1 MDIIEVLYL
10 SYDGMTDSLGKS
22 QVLPYLVGLS
32 TKGFRITLISF
43 EKNNL
48 LKKHKSQ
55 IEIITKNSD
64 INWIPLIYT
73 SKPPILSTLWDIFR
87 LKKTVRRLF
96 KQNNFK
102 IVHCRSYITALVGL
116 WVKKKFDTRFLFD
129 MRGFW
134 VDERVEGNIWNLKN
148 PIFSAIY
155 KYFKRKELTLLTNA
169 DYIISLTE
177 LAKDEIKSWEKFK
190 NIDLKIAV
198 IPCCAD
204 LKLFSK
210 ANIKQNQLKS
220 LRERLKIPE
229 NSFILSY
236 VGSIGT
242 WYLMKEMFDF
252 FKLLLEQKKE
262 SHFLIITHDN
272 KTNIWNYVNDLAINS
287 HNITVV
293 SADRTEV
300 PYYIA
305 LSDYSI
311 FFIKQVYSKKAS
323 SPTKLGEIMGIG
335 IPIICNSGIGDV
347 DAIVNNSN
355 CGFLINN
362 FTENEYLQVI
372 DKIVHHFKFDEKD
385 IINGADNYFSLDKGI
400 EKYYATYK
408 ELLY

>member
-1 MDIIEVLYL
+1 MDRIEVLYL

-32 TKGFRITLISF
+32 AKGFRITLISF

-64 INWIPLIYT
+64 INWVPLIYT
-73 SKPPILSTLWDIFR
+73 SKPPILSTLWDIYR

-177 LAKDEIKSWEKFK
+177 LAKDEIKSWEKLK

-220 LRERLKIPE
+220 LRESLKIPE

-242 WYLMKEMFDF
+242 WYMMKEMLEF

-272 KTNIWNYVNDLAINS
+272 KTSIWNYVHDLAIN
-287 HNITVV
+287 NDKITVI

-323 SPTKLGEIMGIG
+323 SPTKLGEIMGLG

-347 DAIVNNSN
+347 DSIVNNSN
-355 CGFLINN
+355 CGFIINH
-362 FTENEYLQVI
+362 FTEHEYRQVI
-372 DKIVHHFKFDEKD
+372 DKIVHHFKFDESE
-385 IINGADNYFSLDKGI
+385 IVEGAFKYFSLEKGI

-408 ELLY
+408 ELLN